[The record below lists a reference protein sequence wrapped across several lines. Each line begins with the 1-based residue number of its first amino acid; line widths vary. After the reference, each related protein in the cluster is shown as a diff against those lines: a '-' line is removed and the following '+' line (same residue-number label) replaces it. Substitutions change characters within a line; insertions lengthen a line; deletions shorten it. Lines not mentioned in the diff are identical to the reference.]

1 MSTHE
6 RWTADSVE
14 QLFSTEQK
22 LMKQHVDQRVSAATW
37 VADCVQLA
45 DAWYREHYDRVE
57 TDFHMGIIGPDGQPK
72 KFDRSQWIAGEVRRR
87 CLAQLD
93 RETPIRKDGE
103 I

>member
-1 MSTHE
+1 VSIHG

-14 QLFSTEQK
+14 QLFTE
-22 LMKQHVDQRVSAATW
+22 VRENTRRIIDQRISAATW

-93 RETPIRKDGE
+93 RETPVRKDGE